1 MINEKEK
8 QGKSSDEGGE
18 KIGAGKKSETET
30 RIETKKA
37 VKQIHNV
44 APIIGSVTMKEK
56 GVTFKDAVDDVSS
69 DKCLD
74 VA

>member
-1 MINEKEK
+1 MPTKHGKSSGTVLTSIENIHMINEKEK

-18 KIGAGKKSETET
+18 TMGAGKKSETDM

-44 APIIGSVTMKEK
+44 AP
-56 GVTFKDAVDDVSS
+56 
-69 DKCLD
+69 
-74 VA
+74 